1 MVERTRWNELKG
13 RRQTLACRRGYLEA
27 EVAFRLGARVRA
39 EREGLEMTQAELA
52 ARMSTT
58 QPSIARL
65 EAGGVT
71 PSIDTL
77 QRAADALGLELVAV
91 AADDELAAELKG
103 DLTEPLDE
111 SL

>member
-1 MVERTRWNELKG
+1 
-13 RRQTLACRRGYLEA
+13 
-27 EVAFRLGARVRA
+27 
-39 EREGLEMTQAELA
+39 
-52 ARMSTT
+52 MSTT